1 MELNEDSG
9 FEQHIINEEKSFRE
23 IISRLKKNSDF
34 EEKQHFDGV
43 FEILFKSEHKSKSFS
58 KKNDIELRRDISKC
72 DIAMFNYREALERLE
87 ETLKLSIEW
96 YRGHPLTLE
105 IQYYMG
111 QCYIGLEKFPEALK
125 LLKMTEESQKKK
137 LGNKHRDTILT
148 QHEIA
153 RCELQMGL
161 FFEAKKK
168 MLLIQKTIS
177 DP

>member
-9 FEQHIINEEKSFRE
+9 FEQYIINEVKRLRENMSSLQKNIDEYFEKLYTFCHPE
-23 IISRLKKNSDF
+23 Y
-34 EEKQHFDGV
+34 
-43 FEILFKSEHKSKSFS
+43 KSNFFS

-148 QHEIA
+148 QLEIA